1 MRVDYSVLRPTAD
14 GSITS
19 VANCTWQV
27 CVKPPL
33 RSTPST
39 GVASAARQDAKPKG
53 VTSVVPACKAYWS
66 GARRNTAL
74 SPTVDQTVE
83 LGPAT
88 ALRGTAAD
96 PKRYWTW
103 TSNNVW
109 HHRVADELIAPFEN
123 ALSATPRACHCYPAY
138 CLHSNYATQGVGIGA
153 HLLPQ
158 IPFARRDPKVRAI
171 RSDSTHGCIP
181 ERYRRTEFLIA
192 LIEKSSSFN
201 PFVWP
206 FANR

>member
-103 TSNNVW
+103 TSNNGGRNRGPSMW
-109 HHRVADELIAPFEN
+109 F
-123 ALSATPRACHCYPAY
+123 
-138 CLHSNYATQGVGIGA
+138 
-153 HLLPQ
+153 
-158 IPFARRDPKVRAI
+158 
-171 RSDSTHGCIP
+171 
-181 ERYRRTEFLIA
+181 
-192 LIEKSSSFN
+192 
-201 PFVWP
+201 PFVKASCGP
-206 FANR
+206 SVHDMVMSFLPVYRSQRQLSGLDHRAEDLKRRQLCQLVGTLLD

>member
-103 TSNNVW
+103 TSNNVG
-109 HHRVADELIAPFEN
+109 HHRGRAKDSTIAKPLGSRPSVHVMVRPAAKCFPF
-123 ALSATPRACHCYPAY
+123 
-138 CLHSNYATQGVGIGA
+138 ATQPSASSFSCEVGGNQYRA
-153 HLLPQ
+153 RQ
-158 IPFARRDPKVRAI
+158 WIPFSK
-171 RSDSTHGCIP
+171 
-181 ERYRRTEFLIA
+181 
-192 LIEKSSSFN
+192 
-201 PFVWP
+201 
-206 FANR
+206 